1 MNKVNVP
8 LALMSLL
15 ISVLLWLNIFN
26 TRSVKSR
33 TQVFAVKI
41 TTVSLDDTK
50 FLVSDSPENVSVTVA
65 GSTSQIRTVMGQEVS
80 GYVDLS
86 QAQPGTSSYPVVVYP
101 PNVRDLLVNPTV
113 TARIK
118 VEPVLVKEVP
128 ITVNRTGRLAARSAD
143 VEAIDTFPRTIFIA
157 GSADAIQKTTSVAV
171 NVDLSDDVTSTAGAE
186 LEAKPVDQSGK
197 PVQKVMISATGK
209 DVHYQEASLVTPF
222 LVRVRV
228 KMKAPE
234 VTGP

>member
-128 ITVNRTGRLAARSAD
+128 ITVNRTGRLAERSGD
-143 VEAIDTFPRTIFIA
+143 VDAVDTFPRMIFVA

-209 DVHYQEASLVTPF
+209 EVHYQEASLVTPF

>member
-128 ITVNRTGRLAARSAD
+128 ITVNRTGRLVARSAD

>member
-33 TQVFAVKI
+33 TQVFAVRI

-128 ITVNRTGRLAARSAD
+128 ITVNRTGRLAAKSAD
-143 VEAIDTFPRTIFIA
+143 VEAVDTFPRTIFIA

>member
-15 ISVLLWLNIFN
+15 ISLLLWLNIFN
-26 TRSVKSR
+26 TRSVRSR
-33 TQVFAVKI
+33 TQVFSVKI
-41 TTVSLDDTK
+41 TAVNLDDTK

-86 QAQPGTSSYPVVVYP
+86 QARPGTSSYPVVVYP
-101 PNVRDLLVNPTV
+101 PNVRDILVNPTV

-118 VEPVLVKEVP
+118 IEPVLVKEVP
-128 ITVNRTGRLAARSAD
+128 ITVNRMGQLATQSAS
-143 VEAIDTFPRTIFIA
+143 VETIDTFPRTIFVV
-157 GSADAIQKTTSVAV
+157 GSADALQKTSSVAV
-171 NVDLSDDVTSTAGAE
+171 NVDLSDQVQSSAGTE
-186 LEAKPVDQSGK
+186 FEAKPIDLSGK
-197 PVQKVMISATGK
+197 VVPRVMITSTK
-209 DVHYQEASLVTPF
+209 TDVHYVDEAVMTPF

-228 KMKAPE
+228 KLKAT
-234 VTGP
+234 VTPGL

>member
-33 TQVFAVKI
+33 TQVFAVRI

-50 FLVSDSPENVSVTVA
+50 FLVSDSPEDVSVTVA

-128 ITVNRTGRLAARSAD
+128 ITVNRTGRLAARSFD
-143 VEAIDTFPRTIFIA
+143 VEAVDTFPRTIFIA

>member
-33 TQVFAVKI
+33 TQVFAVRI

-143 VEAIDTFPRTIFIA
+143 VEAVDTFPRTIFIA

>member
-1 MNKVNVP
+1 MNKINVP

-26 TRSVKSR
+26 TRSVRSR
-33 TQVFAVKI
+33 TQVFSVKI
-41 TTVSLDDTK
+41 ATVQLDDSK

-86 QAQPGTSSYPVVVYP
+86 QARPGTSSYPVVVYP

-118 VEPVLVKEVP
+118 IEPVLVKEVP
-128 ITVNRTGRLAARSAD
+128 VTVNRIGNLATAGGS
-143 VEAIDTFPRTIFIA
+143 VESIDTFPRTVYIA
-157 GSADAIQKTTSVAV
+157 GSSDALQKTSSVAV
-171 NVDLSDDVTSTAGAE
+171 NVDLDDLVTAPAGNE
-186 LEAKPVDQSGK
+186 LEAKAVDSTGK
-197 PVQKVMISATGK
+197 VVPKVMISGTNK
-209 DVHYQEASLVTPF
+209 DVRYLEESVVTPF
-222 LVRVRV
+222 LIRVRV
-228 KMKAPE
+228 KIKAAVPP
-234 VTGP
+234 GP

>member
-1 MNKVNVP
+1 
-8 LALMSLL
+8 
-15 ISVLLWLNIFN
+15 
-26 TRSVKSR
+26 
-33 TQVFAVKI
+33 
-41 TTVSLDDTK
+41 
-50 FLVSDSPENVSVTVA
+50 
-65 GSTSQIRTVMGQEVS
+65 MGQEVS

-143 VEAIDTFPRTIFIA
+143 VEAVDTFPRTIFIA

>member
-33 TQVFAVKI
+33 TQVFAVRI

-50 FLVSDSPENVSVTVA
+50 FLVSDSPEDVSVTVA

-143 VEAIDTFPRTIFIA
+143 VEAVDTFPRTIFIA

>member
-171 NVDLSDDVTSTAGAE
+171 NVDLSNDVTSTAGAE

>member
-26 TRSVKSR
+26 TRSVRSR
-33 TQVFAVKI
+33 TQVFSVKI
-41 TTVSLDDTK
+41 TTVNLDDTK

-65 GSTSQIRTVMGQEVS
+65 GSTAQIRTVMGQEVS

-86 QAQPGTSSYPVVVYP
+86 LARPGTSSYPVVVYP

-118 VEPVLVKEVP
+118 IEPVLVKEVP
-128 ITVNRTGRLAARSAD
+128 ITVNRMGQLATLSAA
-143 VEAIDTFPRTIFIA
+143 VESVDTFPRSIFVA
-157 GSADAIQKTTSVAV
+157 GSADALQKTSSVAV
-171 NVDLSDDVTSTAGAE
+171 NVDLNDDVQSAAGVE
-186 LEAKPVDQSGK
+186 LEAKPIDLSGK
-197 PVQKVMISATGK
+197 IVPKIMITSSNK
-209 DVHYQEASLVTPF
+209 DVHYLEESVMTPF
-222 LVRVRV
+222 MVRVRV
-228 KMKAPE
+228 KLRATVAP
-234 VTGP
+234 GL